1 MPENGTYLLTSV
13 GFSSNEEPFLL
24 LQKDDTFISFKPIGN
39 SLTLSFDMSERY
51 CTGWKDITT
60 GERFTCPTQQ
70 IVAPKYEQCPACQKR
85 TGFNPAF
92 YHATTVSAQQETR
105 NTEPHILYL
114 AHFGLGIVKVGISH
128 AKRGHARLLE
138 QGARSAIILDTLP
151 SAHIAR
157 QYEAKIAALPT
168 IVETIQL
175 RKKIEAMTR
184 HYDSQAAKRELEDMK
199 STIESQLGVAFN
211 AQPMRQFDSYY
222 FPTHSIDL
230 SESHPMVSQH
240 LIAGEAIGQMGAI
253 LFCEQAEESFY
264 LPMKQ
269 HVGYRVSLS
278 NTVTQITTPARQT
291 SLF

>member
-1 MPENGTYLLTSV
+1 MPENGNYLFTSV

-24 LQKDDTFISFKPIGN
+24 LQKDDSFLSFNPIRK
-39 SLTLSFDMSERY
+39 SLTLSFDMTERH

-60 GERFTCPTQQ
+60 GERFVCPTAQV
-70 IVAPKYEQCPACQKR
+70 IPPKYEQCPACQKR

-105 NTEPHILYL
+105 NSEPHILYL
-114 AHFGLGIVKVGISH
+114 AHFGPGIIKVGISH
-128 AKRGHARLLE
+128 AKRDNARLLE

-157 QYEAKIAALPT
+157 QYEAQIVALHN

-175 RKKIEAMTR
+175 RKKIDAMTR
-184 HYDSQAAKRELEDMK
+184 PYDPVAAKQELEDMK
-199 STIESQLGVAFN
+199 TVIESSIGVTFN
-211 AQPMRQFDSYY
+211 AQPVQQFDIRY
-222 FPTHSIDL
+222 FSAGSIDI
-230 SESHPMVSQH
+230 SESHAMTTQH
-240 LIAGEAIGQMGAI
+240 LLSGEGIGLLGSI
-253 LFCEQAEESFY
+253 LFCKQTDKSFY

-269 HVGYRVSLS
+269 HIGYQVLL
-278 NTVTQITTPARQT
+278 TDTIAQITTPAQQT